1 MTRLRFQPVNQVVD
15 ARPGDTVLETAIK
28 FDVPIE
34 HACGGFCACT
44 TCHIHVEAGGAL
56 LSEPEADETDRL
68 CGVQDFS
75 AVKSR
80 LACQA
85 RIKPGTVEV
94 CLTIQNVSQ

>member
-1 MTRLRFQPVNQVVD
+1 MTRLRFQPVNSD
-15 ARPGDTVLETAIK
+15 RRSPGRYGLKPAISLIL
-28 FDVPIE
+28 PIE
-34 HACGGFCACT
+34 HACGGFA
-44 TCHIHVEAGGAL
+44 HAPPHPRRSGA